1 MKFLRFKYLLA
12 YTVFMIGLTLF
23 FVWGCDYVIRD
34 AAKDKTF
41 EESADVPHQ
50 RVGLLLGTSKYVS
63 TGNENQYY
71 RNRIDAAAALFHA
84 GAVKFIVVSGDNA
97 TKEYNEPVTMR
108 DDLIAAG
115 VPKEKIFLDYAG
127 FRTFDSVVRLREI
140 FSQDSAVVIS
150 QKFHNERAIFL
161 AQKEGMHLIGFNAK
175 DVSKNY
181 GFKTNMREKLARAK
195 VFIDQV
201 IGTQPKFLGEKVV
214 IE

>member
-1 MKFLRFKYLLA
+1 MKFLRFKYLLV
-12 YTVFMIGLTLF
+12 YTLFMIGLTLF
-23 FVWGCDYVIRD
+23 FVWGADYVIRD
-34 AAKDKTF
+34 AAKGKTYD
-41 EESADVPHQ
+41 EPDDVPRR
-50 RVGLLLGTSKYVS
+50 RVGLLLGTAKYVS
-63 TGNENQYY
+63 TGSENQYY

-84 GAVKFIVVSGDNA
+84 GAVKYIVVSGDNA

-161 AQKEGMHLIGFNAK
+161 AQKEGMHMIGFNAQ

-181 GFKTNMREKLARAK
+181 GLRTTIREKLARAK
-195 VFIDQV
+195 VFIDRV
-201 IGTQPKFLGEKVV
+201 MGTEPKFLGEKVV